1 MHRTKLLSSDPKRTD
16 HLFGVENFPEVMSP
30 LVEPDTATDQ
40 SAIDE
45 LLGGLGC
52 LSNRASS
59 NEKMRVLLS
68 SFLMQAQRL
77 EARVERRG
85 GEMVI
90 GWPHDESYWR
100 NRSRV
105 GYKIARQF
113 REQLVKN
120 GWLSHKVEAAI
131 NLYDGSGSCNGYLIA
146 DFVPRQARGIG
157 FKSTEMVYLTR
168 VSSIKSK
175 IEDAEMDERT
185 KALWEL
191 WKQEPLTHGSNRM
204 WTASRVFGNDEYTLG
219 GRFYGGWTNLNKER
233 DRLKCTIGG
242 KPVAEVD
249 VSGMYLTLLF
259 AITGK
264 VPFQGVFDDPYSVNG
279 VGRTQ
284 VKAVINSAIGGGT
297 HLQRQPTKM
306 MKDEGIGQS
315 RLSEIRRVIIP
326 RFECLKALSK
336 NEMYS
341 QVLEVHETEIM
352 MRTVERLQR
361 PIYILHDCL
370 ICKEEEALTVG
381 KAMQEE
387 FVNYCLEQGWMPF
400 SPAYSIE
407 RDGEDK
413 VVMSGTTNLKM

>member
-1 MHRTKLLSSDPKRTD
+1 
-16 HLFGVENFPEVMSP
+16 
-30 LVEPDTATDQ
+30 
-40 SAIDE
+40 
-45 LLGGLGC
+45 
-52 LSNRASS
+52 
-59 NEKMRVLLS
+59 
-68 SFLMQAQRL
+68 
-77 EARVERRG
+77 
-85 GEMVI
+85 
-90 GWPHDESYWR
+90 
-100 NRSRV
+100 
-105 GYKIARQF
+105 
-113 REQLVKN
+113 
-120 GWLSHKVEAAI
+120 
-131 NLYDGSGSCNGYLIA
+131 
-146 DFVPRQARGIG
+146 
-157 FKSTEMVYLTR
+157 
-168 VSSIKSK
+168 
-175 IEDAEMDERT
+175 
-185 KALWEL
+185 
-191 WKQEPLTHGSNRM
+191 
-204 WTASRVFGNDEYTLG
+204 
-219 GRFYGGWTNLNKER
+219 
-233 DRLKCTIGG
+233 
-242 KPVAEVD
+242 
-249 VSGMYLTLLF
+249 MYLTLLF
-259 AITGK
+259 AITGQ